1 MTEVG
6 RADIENIRK
15 VLFKIVEAI
24 TKQDNTLHIVNKT
37 LEEIRDALKKEDDG
51 DRAVVLGDS

>member
-1 MTEVG
+1 MDHSDVDQL
-6 RADIENIRK
+6 RIA
-15 VLFKIVEAI
+15 LHKIVEAI

-37 LEEIRDALKKEDDG
+37 LEEIRDALKKEGDG